1 MECRQVP
8 VISYK
13 FDKLDGQHY
22 FVTCRFS
29 TNTKLTDFREMF
41 FVILY
46 VRTVSTS
53 VVARLQR
60 DKSGPASIV

>member
-29 TNTKLTDFREMF
+29 TNTKLTDF
-41 FVILY
+41 VILY

-53 VVARLQR
+53 VDARLRR
-60 DKSGPASIV
+60 DESITASIV